1 MEPQND
7 PIEKRGFLIMRKAFF
22 EGEFVVRIITY
33 RIYVAGSMDTIRKGQ
48 EVFSMRLRVWS

>member
-1 MEPQND
+1 
-7 PIEKRGFLIMRKAFF
+7 MRKAFF